1 MEINMHDIVGL
12 STQWRKIEYNWR
24 DMALYALAVG
34 AGADDLL
41 YTYEKGMKA
50 IPSFGCLPY
59 YNAVNNEPQQ
69 PRPYAANY
77 LAAERMEKLAGRP
90 IPNALHAGFQM
101 EMKQPLNPIKGSL
114 VHRTE
119 VARIYD
125 RGSTDRGIMM
135 EVENPV
141 YDESGQMI
149 CLNTSYHLFRGVD
162 GSGMPK
168 ENKKVVSF
176 PDREPDYEI
185 ESYISPVQNVLYRL
199 TGDVNLV
206 HVDPEEATRFA
217 PRPFMQGLS
226 SFGFACR
233 MAVEAAIPARPER
246 MKRLYVQ
253 MRSIAYPDTPVKLL
267 GWKTGDHQM
276 VFRYIDCRTGKA
288 ILDNCEFEWE

>member
-1 MEINMHDIVGL
+1 MELDFNQVIGL
-12 STQWRKIEYNWR
+12 STPWRKIEYNWR

-34 AGADDLL
+34 AGSDDLM

-50 IPSFGCLPY
+50 VPSFGCLPY

-69 PRPYAANY
+69 PKPNAANY
-77 LAAERMEKLAGRP
+77 LAADVMTKLAGHP

-101 EMKQPLNPIKGSL
+101 EMMQPIYPIKGSL
-114 VHRTE
+114 VHKTE

-125 RGSTDRGIMM
+125 RGSKDKGVSM

-149 CLNTSYHLFRGVD
+149 CMNTSYHLFKGVD
-162 GSGMPK
+162 GGGLPK
-168 ENKKVVSF
+168 EEKKVVVF
-176 PDREPDYEI
+176 PDRPADYEVS
-185 ESYISPVQNVLYRL
+185 SYISPTQNVLYRL

-206 HVDPEEATRFA
+206 HVDPKEATRFA
-217 PRPFMQGLS
+217 DRPFMQGLS

-233 MAVEAAIPARPER
+233 MAIEAAIPGQPER

-253 MRSIAYPDTPVKLL
+253 MRAIAYPDTPVKLL
-267 GWKTGDHQM
+267 GWKTGDKKM
-276 VFRYIDCRTGKA
+276 VFKYIDCRSGKA
-288 ILDNCEFEWE
+288 ILDNCEFEWL